1 MYSDHYRQME
11 YYLRAMSNG
20 FINKSS
26 EMTPEQVRTIITD
39 ETTGM
44 DYTGGYDSAVGDYIF
59 EDLMASSYDNPI
71 TIPIPPNM
79 AGTQ

>member
-1 MYSDHYRQME
+1 
-11 YYLRAMSNG
+11 MSNG
-20 FINKSS
+20 FINKAS
-26 EMTPEQVRTIITD
+26 EMTPEQVQTIITNQ
-39 ETTGM
+39 TTGM

-79 AGTQ
+79 AGVQ

>member
-1 MYSDHYRQME
+1 ME

-59 EDLMASSYDNPI
+59 EDLMSTSYDNPI